1 MPLFEEI
8 LGVLLLAWPLLQL
21 AGWHRSRLVAAAFVM
36 AALLTLGGL
45 LAGDDMR
52 RPLLPLLAVLAWWE
66 VQAVNVMVGDI
77 PAPGAAMAARA
88 RRFLLQSVLVAA
100 LLFWSAI
107 VVPASRSAPSSGRFP
122 VGVVDLCWTDS
133 TRTLPGAGPR
143 AIPVRV
149 WYPGERE
156 PGLQPEGR
164 HRASAA
170 LEADLAPRLG
180 VGRRPWVV
188 RGLTRTAPAAFR
200 QMRLSTSQR
209 GYPVVVLSHGHGG
222 SPALLAG
229 LAAELASTG
238 LVVVAPEHPG
248 GGLGVVLP
256 DGRHLSPPAP
266 ADPGAAARD
275 WRDTWVG
282 DGRVV
287 LAGIGGLVRADPDG
301 RFTGRLVLD
310 RVAWVGQ
317 GLGSEAGAVLARSGQ
332 VHVLVG
338 LDPPTQAE
346 EVRIGVPQMQI
357 IRATA
362 DLGSGASASEVPTV
376 AVPGARE
383 ADFTDLVRW
392 SPFLLRRAGVGGAVD
407 AAGMEALVRR
417 WTVAFLSVQLLGR
430 DPGELSRLAGQFP
443 WARVSGF

>member
-1 MPLFEEI
+1 MPLIEGI

-45 LAGDDMR
+45 LAGDAMR

-77 PAPGAAMAARA
+77 PAPGAALAARA
-88 RRFLLQSVLVAA
+88 RRFLQQSVLVGA
-100 LLFWSAI
+100 LLFWSAV
-107 VVPASRSAPSSGRFP
+107 VVPAFRSAPSSGRFP
-122 VGVVDLCWTDS
+122 VGVVDFWWSDS
-133 TRTLPGAGPR
+133 SRTLPGGGPR
-143 AIPVRV
+143 VIPVRV

-156 PGLQPEGR
+156 PGPQQEGR
-164 HRASAA
+164 HRAPAA

-209 GYPVVVLSHGHGG
+209 VYPVVVLSHDHGG

-229 LAAELASTG
+229 LAAELASIG

-256 DGRHLSPPAP
+256 DGRHLPPPSP
-266 ADPGAAARD
+266 ADPEVAARD

-282 DGRVV
+282 DGRAL
-287 LAGIGGLVRADPDG
+287 LAGINDLVRADPGG
-301 RFTGRLVLD
+301 RFTGRLLLD
-310 RVAWVGQ
+310 RIAWVGQ
-317 GLGSEAGAVLARSGQ
+317 GLGAEAGAVLAGSGL

-338 LDPPTQAE
+338 LDLPPQAMKD
-346 EVRIGVPQMQI
+346 RIGVPQMRI

-362 DLGSGASASEVPTV
+362 GLGSGTSAPEVPTV

-392 SPFLLRRAGVGGAVD
+392 SPILLRRAGVGGAVD

-417 WTVAFLSVQLLGR
+417 WTVAFLSVHLLGG
-430 DPGELSRLAGQFP
+430 DPGDLSRLAGQFP
-443 WARVSGF
+443 WAQVSGF